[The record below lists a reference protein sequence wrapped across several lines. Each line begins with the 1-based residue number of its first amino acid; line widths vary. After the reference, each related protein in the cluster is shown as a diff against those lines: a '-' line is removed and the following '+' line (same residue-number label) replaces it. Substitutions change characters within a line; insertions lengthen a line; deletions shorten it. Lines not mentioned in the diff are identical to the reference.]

1 MGSEAVRRPNDLS
14 LCHQII
20 DEQQSTIDQLQRELA
35 QAKHFVEQLLRIRY
49 GPRSERVDPNQLSMF
64 DAGELDDST
73 PVATVMPEDAASLV
87 VREHLRRSG
96 GRGRLPD
103 HLPREVVDHDLA
115 EVEKLCPCC
124 GEMRQR
130 IGCETSE
137 QLEFV
142 PAVLKVIEHRRW
154 KYACRRC
161 EEQVVIAPVPDKPIA
176 KGLPGPGLLSSVV
189 VSKYADHLPLYRLE
203 DVFARSGVDL
213 SRNTL
218 CRWAMQAAAILE
230 PVYQIMVERVRS
242 SDSIH
247 TDDTPVPVLDASL
260 PKTRTARFWV
270 YCGDWR
276 NPFTVYDYTTSRK
289 RDGPVEFLKNFTGY
303 LHADAFAGYD
313 GIYAAGS
320 VKQVL
325 CWAHARRKFY
335 DARTVQPEVVHLAL
349 ACIARPYRVERD
361 AKEMISADGADS
373 EQAWLTWH
381 GQRLELRQQHTLPV
395 LTDFRHWLQATE
407 QIVLPK
413 SPVGQALQYV
423 LPRWDGLVRYCE
435 NRALS
440 IDNNLSERMVR
451 PVAIGR
457 KNHLFLG
464 SDNGGKSAAILY
476 SIMASAK
483 ANQVEPFAYVRDLLS
498 QLSGCSPPEVAA
510 LLPDAWLVAHPESCR
525 CWSR

>member
-1 MGSEAVRRPNDLS
+1 MSSEAVRPPNDLS

-35 QAKHFVEQLLRIRY
+35 QAKHFVEQLLRSRY

-64 DAGELDDST
+64 DASASDDTT
-73 PVATVMPEDAASLV
+73 PVATATPKDAASLV
-87 VREHLRRSG
+87 VHEHVRRGG
-96 GRGRLPD
+96 GRGRLPE
-103 HLPREVVDHDLA
+103 HLPREIVEHDIGDD
-115 EVEKLCPCC
+115 KKSCPRC
-124 GEMRQR
+124 GETRQR

-154 KYACRRC
+154 KYACRQC
-161 EEQVVIAPVPDKPIA
+161 QEQVVIAPVPDKPIA

-189 VSKYADHLPLYRLE
+189 VSKYVDHLPLYRLE
-203 DVFARSGVDL
+203 DVFARSGVEL
-213 SRNTL
+213 SRSTL

-230 PVYQIMVERVRS
+230 PVYQMMVERIRS

-276 NPFTVYDYTTSRK
+276 NPFMVYDYTTSRT
-289 RDGPVEFLKNFTGY
+289 RDGPVEFLKTFEGY

-335 DARTVQPEVVHLAL
+335 DARSVQPEVAHIAL
-349 ACIARPYRVERD
+349 AYIARLYRIERD
-361 AKEMISADGADS
+361 AKELIGPDGLQS
-373 EQAWLTWH
+373 ERAWLVWH
-381 GQRLELRQQHTLPV
+381 QQRLGLRQQHSLP
-395 LTDFRHWLQATE
+395 LLSEFHQWLEATE
-407 QIVLPK
+407 QTVLPK
-413 SPVGQALQYV
+413 SPFGQALQYV

-435 NRALS
+435 NGALS

-457 KNHLFLG
+457 KNYLFMG
-464 SDNGGKSAAILY
+464 SDNGGKIAAVLY

-498 QLSGCSPPEVAA
+498 QLSGCSPPAVAT
-510 LLPDAWLVAHPESCR
+510 LLPDAWLAAHPEFR
-525 CWSR
+525 RRWSR

>member
-1 MGSEAVRRPNDLS
+1 MNSNAVPRPNDLT

-35 QAKHFVEQLLRIRY
+35 QAKHFVEQLLRSRY

-64 DAGELDDST
+64 DAGESDDST
-73 PVATVMPEDAASLV
+73 PLTTVTPDDAGSLV
-87 VREHLRRSG
+87 VREHLRRGG
-96 GRGRLPD
+96 GRGRLPEY
-103 HLPREVVDHDLA
+103 LPREVVEHDID
-115 EVEKLCPCC
+115 EDKKSCPCC
-124 GEMRQR
+124 GETRQR
-130 IGCETSE
+130 IGFESSE
-137 QLEFV
+137 QLDFV
-142 PAVLKVIEHRRW
+142 PAVLKVIQHRRW

-161 EEQVVIAPVPDKPIA
+161 EEQVVIAPVPEKPIA

-203 DVFARSGVDL
+203 DIFARSGVEL
-213 SRNTL
+213 SRSTL
-218 CRWAMQAAAILE
+218 CRWVMQASAILE
-230 PVYQIMVERVRS
+230 PVYQSMIERVRAS
-242 SDSIH
+242 ESIH
-247 TDDTPVPVLDASL
+247 TDDTPVPVLDSSL

-289 RDGPVEFLKNFTGY
+289 RDGPVEFLKTFEGY

-335 DARTVQPEVVHLAL
+335 DARAVQPKVAHIAL
-349 ACIARPYRVERD
+349 AYIARLYRVERD
-361 AKEMISADGADS
+361 AKELIGPDELGS
-373 EQAWLTWH
+373 EQAWLAWH
-381 GQRLELRQQHTLPV
+381 RRRCELRQQHSLP
-395 LTDFRHWLQATE
+395 LLGEFRQWLQATE
-407 QIVLPK
+407 HSVLPK
-413 SPVGQALQYV
+413 SPIGQAMQYV
-423 LPRWDGLVRYCE
+423 LPRWDGLVRFCE
-435 NRALS
+435 NGALS

-457 KNHLFLG
+457 KNYLFMG
-464 SDNGGKSAAILY
+464 SDNGGKTAAVLY

-483 ANQVEPFAYVRDLLS
+483 ANQVEPFAYVQDLLS
-498 QLSGCSPPEVAA
+498 QLSGCSPPPVAK
-510 LLPDAWLVAHPESCR
+510 LLPDAWKMERPESRR

>member
-1 MGSEAVRRPNDLS
+1 MSIDTIHRPNDLS

-35 QAKHFVEQLLRIRY
+35 QSRHFVEQLLRSRY

-64 DAGELDDST
+64 GSEDVGDSAPAPT
-73 PVATVMPEDAASLV
+73 PEEAASLF
-87 VREHLRRSG
+87 VREHVRRGG

-115 EVEKLCPCC
+115 DVDKSCPCC
-124 GEMRQR
+124 GETRQR

-161 EEQVVIAPVPDKPIA
+161 EEQVAIAPVPDKPIA

-203 DVFARSGVDL
+203 DVFARSGVEL
-213 SRNTL
+213 SRSTL
-218 CRWAMQAAAILE
+218 CRWALQAAAILE
-230 PVYQIMVERVRS
+230 PVYQAMVERVRS
-242 SDSIH
+242 SESIH

-260 PKTRTARFWV
+260 PKTRTARLWV

-276 NPFTVYDYTTSRK
+276 NPYTVYDYTTSRR
-289 RDGPVEFLKNFTGY
+289 RDGPVEFLKGFEGY

-313 GIYAAGS
+313 GIYAAGN

-335 DARTVQPEVVHLAL
+335 DARTVQPEFAHVAL
-349 ACIARPYRVERD
+349 AYIARLYRIERD
-361 AKEMISADGADS
+361 AKKIISADGLDS
-373 EQAWLTWH
+373 EPEWLASH
-381 GQRLELRQQHTLPV
+381 RQRLDLRQQQSLP
-395 LTDFRHWLQATE
+395 LLGEFRQWLQVTD
-407 QIVLPK
+407 QSVLPK
-413 SPVGQALQYV
+413 SPIGQALQYV

-435 NRALS
+435 NGALS
-440 IDNNLSERMVR
+440 IHNNLSERMVR

-457 KNHLFLG
+457 KNYLFLR
-464 SDNGGKSAAILY
+464 SDNGGKAAAVLY
-476 SIMASAK
+476 SIMASAR
-483 ANQVEPFAYVRDLLS
+483 ANQVEPFA
-498 QLSGCSPPEVAA
+498 
-510 LLPDAWLVAHPESCR
+510 
-525 CWSR
+525 